1 MPLLLLFAAILEGAW
16 REEPSKEPG
25 NFGDPF
31 GLNMYTE
38 DMRSKEINNGRM
50 AMISMLGI
58 FAAEV
63 ATGKDAI
70 EQFGPSAVAGRA
82 SRRNSSSSFAGA
94 TAQGPR
100 SVQSRVSGERC
111 PAGAPVQP
119 GGAGGCHGAFWLPR
133 PRGLHQG
140 GQ

>member
-58 FAAEV
+58 FAAGLGEDSSLRRRSS
-63 ATGKDAI
+63 TSMI
-70 EQFGPSAVAGRA
+70 WRSSRSRSSAWRA
-82 SRRNSSSSFAGA
+82 LA
-94 TAQGPR
+94 
-100 SVQSRVSGERC
+100 
-111 PAGAPVQP
+111 APLSCYP
-119 GGAGGCHGAFWLPR
+119 
-133 PRGLHQG
+133 
-140 GQ
+140 